1 MAHDFNGKVAVVTG
15 AARGLGA
22 AFAAGLADQ
31 GAAVALV
38 DRLADKAK
46 DTADKIKEHGG
57 TALAVEADVSDR
69 ESFGSAVDT
78 AINEF
83 GRVDILINNAGFG
96 TTDATHGLPWYE
108 WPGDAFDAVVA
119 VNLRGCFF
127 GAQAVAPQMIKQGWG
142 RIINVSSATFWSPV
156 AEAVHYV
163 AAKGGVIGLT
173 RALAKRLGQHGV
185 TVNSLVPGL
194 TKTEHMVEMY
204 PPEAFE
210 QFKALRAI
218 PRDAMPEDLVG
229 TALYLCSPASN
240 FVTGQAFIVDGGHI
254 FD

>member
-1 MAHDFNGKVAVVTG
+1 MAHDFSDKVAIVTG

-22 AFAAGLADQ
+22 AFATGLAEH

-38 DRLADKAK
+38 DRLADQAQDKA
-46 DTADKIKEHGG
+46 AKIKEQGG
-57 TALAVEADVSDR
+57 TAIAVEADVSSR
-69 ESFGSAVDT
+69 ESFGNAVDE
-78 AINEF
+78 AVKVF
-83 GRVDILINNAGFG
+83 GRADILINNAGFG
-96 TTDATHGLPWYE
+96 TTEATHGVPWYD

-127 GAQAVAPQMIKQGWG
+127 GAQAVAPHMMKQGWG

-163 AAKGGVIGLT
+163 AAKGGIIGFT
-173 RALAKRLGQHGV
+173 RALAKGMGQHGV

-210 QFKALRAI
+210 HFKALRAI
-218 PRDAMPEDLVG
+218 PRDAMPQDLVG
-229 TALYLCSPASN
+229 TVLYLCSPASD